1 MKDKKRFIFFL
12 FFSLSVLSISAKI
25 KYDIADDNGRYY
37 KILNGTTNVEFISFG
52 ASGPSATIK
61 RVVIPQTVNDAYS
74 SATNRMTLDT
84 SGNLTAS
91 SFNTTNFT
99 IVQSGTKLLFKYGAT
114 TIASMDSTGIIT
126 SATNIVANGTP

>member
-1 MKDKKRFIFFL
+1 
-12 FFSLSVLSISAKI
+12 
-25 KYDIADDNGRYY
+25 
-37 KILNGTTNVEFISFG
+37 
-52 ASGPSATIK
+52 
-61 RVVIPQTVNDAYS
+61 
-74 SATNRMTLDT
+74 MTLDT